1 MSLVAKDSGGEGT
14 FTPVPPGMHLARCYR
29 VVDLG
34 TQKTEWQ
41 GQTKYLS
48 KVMIQFEVHG
58 EDESGRALVTSKGE
72 PMSISKNYTLS
83 LAEKATLRKDLQA
96 WRGRDFTQDEL
107 RGFELKN
114 ILGAWAMIA
123 VAKSVGNNGK
133 EYTNIMS
140 VNPVLA
146 AIKKAGLPEGFNK
159 PAIFSIADAD
169 MELFETF
176 GKGLKEKIM
185 ASPEWQEREGREYAK
200 AESAS
205 GAARHANTGTG
216 FDDMDDDIPFN

>member
-1 MSLVAKDSGGEGT
+1 MSLIAKDGGEGS

-41 GQTKYLS
+41 GATKYLA
-48 KVMIQFEVHG
+48 KIMIQFEVHG
-58 EDESGRALVTSKGE
+58 EDENGKPIITSKGE

-83 LAEKATLRKDLQA
+83 LAEKATLRKDLA
-96 WRGRDFTQDEL
+96 GWRGRDFTPEEL
-107 RGFELKN
+107 KGFELKN
-114 ILGAWAMIA
+114 ILGHWAMLS
-123 VAKSVGNNGK
+123 VAKSLGNNGK

-140 VNPVLA
+140 VNPVPV
-146 AIKKAGLPEGFNK
+146 AIKKAGLPVGFND

-169 MELFETF
+169 MDLFETF
-176 GKGLKEKIM
+176 SKGLKEKIQS
-185 ASPEWQEREGREYAK
+185 SPEWQAREGEKYAK

-205 GAARHANTGTG
+205 GRQRME
-216 FDDMDDDIPFN
+216 DIDEDIPFN